1 MAVINGPGS
10 LSAAQTG
17 NADSTNTILRNTG
30 MAAIIR
36 IANTDGATPTVT
48 INILG
53 SINGT
58 DFFNVPYSTVAAPAT
73 HVVAAITVTATAT
86 NHFYLPA
93 GYAYSYLKLN
103 YSANTNE
110 TITADLLY

>member
-17 NADSTNTILRNTG
+17 NGDSTNTVIKNPATAAILRILNT
-30 MAAIIR
+30 A
-36 IANTDGATPTVT
+36 GATPTVT

-58 DFFNVPYSTVAAPAT
+58 DFFNVPYQTVAAPGT
-73 HVVAAITVTATAT
+73 IVVAAIVVTTTAT

-93 GYAYSYLKLN
+93 GYGFAYLKLN
-103 YSANTNE
+103 YTANTNE

>member
-1 MAVINGPGS
+1 MAVINGPGN
-10 LSAAQTG
+10 LSTALGG
-17 NADSTNTILRNTG
+17 NVDSTNTIIKNPG

-36 IANTDGATPTVT
+36 IANIGGATPTVT

-58 DFFNVPYSTVAAPAT
+58 DFFNVPYSTVAAPSSQ
-73 HVVAAITVTATAT
+73 VVAAIVVTTTAT

-93 GYAYSYLKLN
+93 GYAYAYLKLN
-103 YSANTNE
+103 YSVNTNE